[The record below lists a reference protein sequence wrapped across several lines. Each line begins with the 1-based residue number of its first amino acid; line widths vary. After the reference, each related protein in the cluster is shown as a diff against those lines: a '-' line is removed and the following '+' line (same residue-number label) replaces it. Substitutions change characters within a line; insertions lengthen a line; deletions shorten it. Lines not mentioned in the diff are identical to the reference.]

1 MSDVN
6 RLRDEIAL
14 RTASL
19 DDARREFETGEL
31 SEEQFHAIR
40 NRESVAIERVRADL
54 VTLNNASPE
63 IAAPSRVRVRRARW
77 LVLALVCF
85 AVVIGAILYGA
96 LAPRQAGSS
105 ATGSLSLGRSQQIQQ
120 LLNEGEADIAN
131 GNVVAALSAYG
142 QVLVLSPKNVTA
154 LTQSGWL
161 DFSAGS
167 SDRKAAV
174 VTFGVRELEEAVTIA
189 PGNPAPRLYLAIVA
203 ASIPGNRAVA
213 IKEFDAF
220 LKLNPSLG
228 QLAVARPFLRSL
240 GIKSP

>member
-6 RLRDEIAL
+6 RFNDEIAL

-19 DDARREFETGEL
+19 EDAAREHEAGELTDEQFDAIQRRE
-31 SEEQFHAIR
+31 
-40 NRESVAIERVRADL
+40 ESAIERARADL
-54 VTLNNASPE
+54 ATLVDAP
-63 IAAPSRVRVRRARW
+63 AADATPRARVRRTRW
-77 LVLALVCF
+77 LVLAIACF

-120 LLNEGEADIAN
+120 LLGEGEADVAN
-131 GNVVAALSAYG
+131 GNVVAALSAYQ
-142 QVLVLSPKNVTA
+142 QVLVLSPTNVTA

-167 SDRKAAV
+167 ADRRSNV
-174 VTFGVRELEEAVTIA
+174 VTVGVRRLEEAVALA
-189 PGNPAPRLYLAIVA
+189 PRDPAPRLYVAIVA

-213 IKEFDAF
+213 VRQFKIF
-220 LKLNPSLG
+220 LGLRPSSG

-240 GIKSP
+240 GVASP